1 MADANPKKGANRL
14 IGEKSP
20 YLLQHA
26 DNPVDWYPWGE
37 EAFQKANKEDKPI
50 FLSIGYATCHWCHV
64 MAHESFEDEEVARL
78 LNQHFVAIKV
88 DREERP
94 DIDKIYMH
102 VCQSLTGGGGWPLSV
117 FMTPERK
124 PFFAGTYFPKSSRLG
139 MPGFMDV
146 LEQVAA
152 MWQKDR
158 ASILKS
164 SEAITGAIQPA
175 SDSEKSPQP
184 VSVETLKKG
193 YTQLARVFDPGWGGF
208 GASPKF
214 PTPHNLTSLLRWHKR
229 SGDTEALEMVEVTLN
244 AMRNGGIFDQTGF
257 GFHRYSV
264 DSKWLVPHFEKM
276 LYDQALLSI
285 AYLEAYQVTGKAEF
299 AQVARE
305 IFTYVLR
312 DMTAPDGGFYSA
324 EDADSEG
331 KEGLFYVWT
340 PQEVKKHLGE
350 KTGDIFCRFYGIAE
364 GGNFEEGL
372 SIPHKRIPLQA
383 FATRGG
389 LGLQELET
397 ILEEA
402 RKKLFDVREKRIH
415 PLKDDKVLTSWN
427 GLMIAALA
435 KGHQVLGDQAY
446 ADAARNAA
454 DFIAKNLKT
463 PEGRLL
469 RRYRHGD
476 AAHAGYLDDY
486 AFMVWGLVELYEAT
500 FDVSYLEEAIALN
513 QAMIDI
519 FWDKE
524 EGGLYFT
531 GTGNEQLITR
541 SKDLY
546 DGALPSG
553 NSVASLN
560 FLRLSRMTGNIEL
573 EKRAD
578 ELTRAFSKQ
587 IQEQPIAYTQ
597 MLNALEFMIGPSQEV
612 VIVGERGLESTQAM
626 VNVVR
631 SKFLPNKVLLLHPDG
646 SDGKRLVAISPFLK
660 DMVSAGNQP
669 TVYVCEQYAC
679 QTPIRDVGKLASALH

>member
-1 MADANPKKGANRL
+1 MADAKQKNGANRL

-26 DNPVDWYPWGE
+26 ENPVDWYPWGE
-37 EAFQKANKEDKPI
+37 EAFERAKKEDKPI

-64 MAHESFEDEEVARL
+64 MAHESFEDGDVARL

-102 VCQSLTGGGGWPLSV
+102 VCQSLTGSGGWPLSV
-117 FMTPERK
+117 FMTSEGK
-124 PFFAGTYFPKSSRLG
+124 PFFAGTYFPKSNRLG
-139 MPGFMDV
+139 MPGFIDI
-146 LEQVAA
+146 LEQVAS
-152 MWQKDR
+152 MWKNDR
-158 ASILKS
+158 TSILRS
-164 SEAITGAIQPA
+164 SEAITGAIQPG
-175 SDSEKSPQP
+175 SDSDTSAEP

-244 AMRNGGIFDQTGF
+244 AMRNGGIFDQVGF

-264 DSKWLVPHFEKM
+264 DAKWLVPHFEKM
-276 LYDQALLSI
+276 LYDQALLAI

-389 LGLQELET
+389 LEVQELET

-402 RKKLFDVREKRIH
+402 RKRLFDVREKRIH
-415 PLKDDKVLTSWN
+415 PLKDDKILTSWN

-435 KGHQVLGDQAY
+435 KGHKVLGDQAY
-446 ADAARNAA
+446 ADAASKAA

-469 RRYRHGD
+469 RRYRQGD
-476 AAHAGYLDDY
+476 AAYAGYLDDY
-486 AFMVWGLVELYEAT
+486 AFLVWGLIELYEAT
-500 FDVSYLEEAIALN
+500 FDVSYLEQAIVLN

-524 EGGLYFT
+524 GGGLYFT
-531 GTGNEQLITR
+531 GAGNEPLITR

-553 NSVASLN
+553 NSVAALN
-560 FLRLSRMTGNIEL
+560 FLRLGRMTGNVEL

-578 ELTRAFSKQ
+578 ELTRAFSTQ

-597 MLNALEFMIGPSQEV
+597 MLNALGFMIGPGQEI
-612 VIVGERGLESTQAM
+612 VIAGDPGLEATQAM
-626 VNVVR
+626 VNAVR
-631 SKFLPNKVLLLHPDG
+631 SKFLPNKVVLLHPDG
-646 SDGKRLVAISPFLK
+646 NDGKRLVAISPFVK
-660 DMVSAGNQP
+660 DMVSTGNQP
-669 TVYVCEQYAC
+669 TAYVCEQYAC
-679 QTPIRDVGKLASALH
+679 QAPIQDVGKLAEALR

>member
-102 VCQSLTGGGGWPLSV
+102 VCQSLTGGGGWPLSL